1 MNPSL
6 VRRLGL
12 AFAAVALV
20 SLANLAADTVAPASS
35 AAATYN
41 VDPVH
46 SSVEFK
52 IRHLVSK
59 VSGNFKDFSA
69 TITGDPKDAAGASVA
84 LTIKAASINTGNEQ
98 RDKHLNSADFF
109 DTAKFPEITFKST
122 KITPKGGDKYDVTG
136 TFTMHG
142 VSKEIVVPVTFGGM
156 MKDPWGNERAGF
168 SIQMALNRKDYGIV
182 WNKILDQ
189 GGTMIGD
196 DVDVS
201 IELEAVK
208 KAPEKK

>member
-1 MNPSL
+1 MTPSL
-6 VRRLGL
+6 TRRLGV
-12 AFAAVALV
+12 AFAALALV
-20 SLANLAADTVAPASS
+20 SLAAVAADTAAPA
-35 AAATYN
+35 AGATYN

-46 SSVEFK
+46 SSVAFK

-69 TITGDPKDAAGASVA
+69 TITGDPKDPAGAAVS
-84 LTIKAASINTGNEQ
+84 LTIKAASINTENPQ
-98 RDKHLNSADFF
+98 RDKHLNSPDFF

-136 TFTMHG
+136 NFTMHG
-142 VSKEIVVPVTFGGM
+142 VTKEIVVPVTFGGM

-168 SIQMALNRKDYGIV
+168 SIQMTLNRKDYGVV

-201 IELEAVK
+201 IDLEAVK
-208 KAPEKK
+208 QAPEKK